1 MDIFNTQHL
10 ILSTEEDVEN
20 ILNTGLFNNSD
31 IKKRPNNT
39 KYVFIDHLS
48 DDELNIVYNA
58 FYNNG
63 LV

>member
-31 IKKRPNNT
+31 IKKLPNNT

-48 DDELNIVYNA
+48 DNELNIVYNA

>member
-31 IKKRPNNT
+31 IKKLPNNT

-58 FYNNG
+58 FYNNR

>member
-31 IKKRPNNT
+31 IKKLPNNT

-48 DDELNIVYNA
+48 DNELNIVYNA

-63 LV
+63 YV

>member
-31 IKKRPNNT
+31 IKKLPNNT

-48 DDELNIVYNA
+48 DNELNIVYNA
-58 FYNNG
+58 FYNNR

>member
-31 IKKRPNNT
+31 IKKLPNNT
-39 KYVFIDHLS
+39 KYVFIEYS
-48 DDELNIVYNA
+48 QGNIYM
-58 FYNNG
+58 F
-63 LV
+63 